1 MGQPRFTTEEF
12 ENAIS
17 GLITLASDESSVR
30 ARFDDETFDKIT
42 NLLACVGRPEWSL
55 RPRTYALLR
64 MINRPDYMHQFVHHG
79 LRDIHLPYDNLRL
92 PSFLDDASRHMF
104 MEKQSSVLTKANA
117 LELENGRHRHF
128 DSSADCHFLIL
139 GTLGRGKFGVVDHVQ
154 SKLSINRFARKRIYR
169 ARSAIRDKEAT
180 KSFENELEN
189 LKRLR
194 HHHLVTYIGSY
205 TDPHYV
211 GILTI
216 PVADCDLQ
224 RFLQQNPFPINNA
237 SLLRQFFG
245 CLCSAVQYLHL
256 NKCRHKD
263 IKPGNILVKNGQ
275 VYLTDFGTARDWS
288 DRTKATTVGPSG
300 PYTPRFAAPEVVNW
314 EPRNET
320 ADIWSLGCVYLDM
333 LVREVDTLSHFVLRV
348 QRLIAVRPLSR
359 ARL

>member
-1 MGQPRFTTEEF
+1 MGQPRLTTEEF

-17 GLITLASDESSVR
+17 SLIASTSDETSSR
-30 ARFDDETFDKIT
+30 TRFDDNVFDKVS
-42 NLLACVGRPEWSL
+42 NLLACVGRRDWSL

-64 MINRPDYMHQFVHHG
+64 MINRPDYMHHFVHHG
-79 LRDIHLPYDNLRL
+79 LKDIYLPYDQKRL
-92 PSFLDDASRHMF
+92 PSFLDDVSRHMF
-104 MEKQSSVLTKANA
+104 MEKQSGVLTKAND

-128 DSSADCHFLIL
+128 NASADRYFHIL
-139 GTLGRGKFGVVDHVQ
+139 GTLGKGKFGVVDHVQ

-180 KSFENELEN
+180 RSFENELEN

-194 HHHLVTYIGSY
+194 HQHLVTYIGSY

-216 PVADCDLQ
+216 PVADYDLQ
-224 RFLQQNPFPINNA
+224 RFLQRTLFPANDV

-245 CLCSAVQYLHL
+245 CLCSAVQYLHF

-288 DRTKATTVGPSG
+288 DHTKATTVGPSG
-300 PYTPRFAAPEVVNW
+300 PYTPRFAAPEVVNC
-314 EPRNET
+314 EPRNQS

-333 LVREVDTLSHFVLRV
+333 LVRKARASFG
-348 QRLIAVRPLSR
+348 APL
-359 ARL
+359 